1 MTCSERG
8 KIVEEKFRKSL
19 ENTLNKKGLKYTLT
33 KTNFNEDVYEHIDFV
48 LEYGDKKR
56 SFDVK
61 GKKKVNRSDEN
72 ETNNLHWIELTNVN
86 GEKGWV
92 YGEATHIAFETD
104 EGFMLVKRRNLID
117 LINEKCADEK
127 IYNSE
132 DTKKKETYKKYN
144 RKGRKDVIVLVPNS
158 DIEKI
163 KEKFIFKI

>member
-1 MTCSERG
+1 
-8 KIVEEKFRKSL
+8 
-19 ENTLNKKGLKYTLT
+19 
-33 KTNFNEDVYEHIDFV
+33 
-48 LEYGDKKR
+48 
-56 SFDVK
+56 
-61 GKKKVNRSDEN
+61 
-72 ETNNLHWIELTNVN
+72 
-86 GEKGWV
+86 
-92 YGEATHIAFETD
+92 
-104 EGFMLVKRRNLID
+104 MLVKRRNLID